1 MKQMLGVAMITGA
14 LFALGCGSGDGKGSA
29 TADSEKSGVVGN
41 RAPDF
46 SLDALS
52 GGKGKVSLGKLKGKV
67 VLVDFWATYCGP
79 CKESFPKLQE
89 LLTKF
94 KSQGFEIVAVSE
106 DNADDVKEDDI
117 TGFAKEHGGVKFSI
131 VWDKGKEVAP
141 KYEIKES
148 MPSSFVVDRK
158 GVVRYV
164 HIGYHD
170 DEPEKLEKEIKELLD
185 EK

>member
-1 MKQMLGVAMITGA
+1 M
-14 LFALGCGSGDGKGSA
+14 LFAGVLAGSTFAFGCGGEGGKGASS
-29 TADSEKSGVVGN
+29 ADSEKSGVVGN
-41 RAPDF
+41 PAPDF
-46 SLDALS
+46 SLDAVS
-52 GGKGKVSLGKLKGKV
+52 GTSGTVSLSKLKGKV

-106 DNADDVKEDDI
+106 DNADDVKSDDI

-131 VWDKGKEVAP
+131 VWDKSKEVAP

-170 DEPEKLEKEIKELLD
+170 DEPQKLEKEIKELLD